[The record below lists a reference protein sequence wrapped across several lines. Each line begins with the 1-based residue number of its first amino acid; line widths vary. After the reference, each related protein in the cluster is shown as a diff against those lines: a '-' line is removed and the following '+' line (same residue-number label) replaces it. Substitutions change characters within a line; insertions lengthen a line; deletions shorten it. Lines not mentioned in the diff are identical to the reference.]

1 MKTINQYIN
10 ESKINIEE
18 NLDMYFQLIDYKSL
32 SEQHNLYLCKMK
44 DNNDIYERFIL
55 KSSRILE
62 KNNIIHIIKIKITIS
77 GQKKN
82 INCLRYENLSINEYI
97 NEKLEKFELNECQ
110 AYEFYQIIGDEDKN
124 TIKSIID
131 SKENAQKIQNIEEP
145 EKIDIIP
152 VNDDDFDDI

>member
-1 MKTINQYIN
+1 MQNNYTLTNNGIKFILN

-97 NEKLEKFELNECQ
+97 KK
-110 AYEFYQIIGDEDKN
+110 
-124 TIKSIID
+124 
-131 SKENAQKIQNIEEP
+131 
-145 EKIDIIP
+145 EKIRGRKK
-152 VNDDDFDDI
+152 

>member
-1 MKTINQYIN
+1 MQNNYTLTNNGIKFILN

-55 KSSRILE
+55 KSYRILE

-97 NEKLEKFELNECQ
+97 NRIN
-110 AYEFYQIIGDEDKN
+110 
-124 TIKSIID
+124 
-131 SKENAQKIQNIEEP
+131 QKILEEKRIRE
-145 EKIDIIP
+145 EKEKEEEELFN
-152 VNDDDFDDI
+152 V